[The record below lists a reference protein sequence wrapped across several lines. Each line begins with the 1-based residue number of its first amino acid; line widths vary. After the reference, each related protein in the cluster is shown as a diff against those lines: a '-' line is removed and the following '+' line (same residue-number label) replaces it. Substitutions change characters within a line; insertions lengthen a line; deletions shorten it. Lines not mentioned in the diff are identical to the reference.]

1 MELVIDRAAQF
12 LVRVFDDGHHK
23 VGSSAFA
30 EREREGDPFVIQ
42 FERARLELGIVR
54 TCTLSVRE
62 GDPQKSLIYLCQTRS
77 QSLCQRL

>member
-1 MELVIDRAAQF
+1 VELVIDHAAQI

-42 FERARLELGIVR
+42 FE
-54 TCTLSVRE
+54 
-62 GDPQKSLIYLCQTRS
+62 
-77 QSLCQRL
+77 